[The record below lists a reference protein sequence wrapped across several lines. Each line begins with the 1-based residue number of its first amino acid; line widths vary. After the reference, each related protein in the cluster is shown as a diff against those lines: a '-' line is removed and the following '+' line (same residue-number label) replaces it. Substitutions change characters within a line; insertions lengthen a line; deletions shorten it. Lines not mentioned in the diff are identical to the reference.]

1 MREVIINMK
10 KSTFVALIMGLIG
23 GVLFA
28 LGMNMVLVEEWNMQT
43 PGIVSGV
50 AGLIVLAATVMV
62 WRKMENKPKVKLNA
76 KSLKV
81 ALIAIVGAILFGVGM
96 CLSMVGNQ
104 MILGVLIGLGG
115 MIVLFSLIPFVKGLQ

>member
-1 MREVIINMK
+1 MK

-76 KSLKV
+76 KALKA
-81 ALIAIVGAILFGVGM
+81 ALIAIVGAILFGIGM
-96 CLSMVGNQ
+96 CLSMLGSQ
-104 MILGVLIGLGG
+104 MILGVLVGLGG
-115 MIVLFSLIPFVKGLQ
+115 IIVLISLIPFVKGLQ

>member
-1 MREVIINMK
+1 MK
-10 KSTFVALIMGLIG
+10 KSTFVATIMGLIG

-76 KSLKV
+76 KAVKS
-81 ALIAIVGAILFGVGM
+81 ALIGIVGAILFGVGM
-96 CLSMVGNQ
+96 CLSMVGGQ
-104 MILGVLIGLGG
+104 MILGVLVGLGG
-115 MIVLFSLIPFVKGLQ
+115 MIVLLSLIPFVKGLQ

>member
-1 MREVIINMK
+1 MK
-10 KSTFVALIMGLIG
+10 KSTFVATVMGLIG

-28 LGMNMVLVEEWNMQT
+28 LGMNMVLVEEWNMAT

-76 KSLKV
+76 KAVKS
-81 ALIAIVGAILFGVGM
+81 ALIGIVGVILFGVGM
-96 CLSMVGNQ
+96 CLSMLGGQ
-104 MILGVLIGLGG
+104 MILGVLVGLGG
-115 MIVLFSLIPFVKGLQ
+115 MIVLLSLIPFVKGLQ